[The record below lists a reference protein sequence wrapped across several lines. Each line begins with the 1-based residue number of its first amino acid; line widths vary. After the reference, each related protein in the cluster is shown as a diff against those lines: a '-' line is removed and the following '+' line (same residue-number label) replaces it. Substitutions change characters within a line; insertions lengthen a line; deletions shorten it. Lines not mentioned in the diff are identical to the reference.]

1 MFSSLMVEQK
11 EIEEK
16 EIVVHTKDEE
26 NDNDN
31 HDYIEKEISNEEK
44 KETKSKKASVYEKP
58 TMANMLNTEKK
69 DISDQWQKINKT
81 NKLIKLRTFAD
92 EYSVANNLTEEEKD
106 ILLVFLKDSIDKK
119 KLHRVKDVV
128 YDKAS
133 GSIKDIPGLMY
144 IKNKKHFTLRIL
156 NEKRVSTLK
165 SLGPKRNNNN
175 NNNTEKSKEV

>member
-11 EIEEK
+11 EIEEIEK
-16 EIVVHTKDEE
+16 EMVVHTKDEE

-31 HDYIEKEISNEEK
+31 HDYIEEK
-44 KETKSKKASVYEKP
+44 KETKSKKASVVVYEKP